1 MTLPPQSWGKQSGP
15 WHSSDLGEAV
25 NSHRIW
31 AGLTVLTGLV
41 TVAITI
47 AFQMLPE
54 VAAAGACWAPGKVV
68 EFELA
73 RTLTELLKVF
83 GPASDT
89 CRAPIVT
96 AMDAVNHFDV
106 KAYIPAYTA
115 FEICAAMFLG
125 LRFRRPL
132 VLAAIGVALVAL
144 AGDYLET
151 LTLLRITLN
160 LEGSAD
166 LLAWSSAGAWT
177 KFAGLALHA
186 FLLSRICMA
195 PETRRP
201 ILAMLLLLPM
211 VGTAFAAIDNSRA
224 ALMTYA
230 LILSWTPVLL
240 LAARDL
246 VRKR

>member
-1 MTLPPQSWGKQSGP
+1 METR
-15 WHSSDLGEAV
+15 
-25 NSHRIW
+25 SHRLW

-73 RTLTELLKVF
+73 RTLEQVLKAF
-83 GPASDT
+83 GPNA

-96 AMDAVNHFDV
+96 AMDAVNRFDV
-106 KAYIPAYTA
+106 QAYIPAYTA

-125 LRFRRPL
+125 LSFRRPL
-132 VLAAIGVALVAL
+132 VMAAIGVALVAL

-151 LTLLRITLN
+151 LTLLRITQDLD
-160 LEGSAD
+160 GSTD
-166 LLAWSSAGAWT
+166 LLAWSSAGAWI

-195 PETRRP
+195 DRRP

-240 LAARDL
+240 LAVRDL
-246 VRKR
+246 VRKST

>member
-1 MTLPPQSWGKQSGP
+1 METPY
-15 WHSSDLGEAV
+15 
-25 NSHRIW
+25 HRLW
-31 AGLTVLTGLV
+31 AGLTVLTGLATV
-41 TVAITI
+41 TITI

-54 VAAAGACWAPGKVV
+54 VTAAGACWAPGKVV
-68 EFELA
+68 QFELA
-73 RTLTELLKVF
+73 RTLEQGLKVF
-83 GPASDT
+83 GPDA
-89 CRAPIVT
+89 CRTPIIT
-96 AMDAVNHFDV
+96 AMDAVNRFDV

-125 LRFRRPL
+125 LSFRRPL
-132 VLAAIGVALVAL
+132 VLAAIGVALAAL

-151 LTLLRITLN
+151 LTLLRITQD

-166 LLAWSSAGAWT
+166 LLAWSSAGAWI
-177 KFAGLALHA
+177 KFTGLALNA

-230 LILSWTPVLL
+230 LVLSWTPVLL
-240 LAARDL
+240 LAVRDL
-246 VRKR
+246 VRQGK

>member
-1 MTLPPQSWGKQSGP
+1 METR
-15 WHSSDLGEAV
+15 
-25 NSHRIW
+25 SHRLW

-73 RTLTELLKVF
+73 RTLEQVLKAF
-83 GPASDT
+83 GPNA

-96 AMDAVNHFDV
+96 AMDAVNRFDV
-106 KAYIPAYTA
+106 QAYIPAYTA

-125 LRFRRPL
+125 LSFRRPL
-132 VLAAIGVALVAL
+132 VMATIGVALVAL

-151 LTLLRITLN
+151 LTLLRITQDLD
-160 LEGSAD
+160 GSTD
-166 LLAWSSAGAWT
+166 LLAWSSAGVWI

-195 PETRRP
+195 DRRP

-240 LAARDL
+240 VAARDL
-246 VRKR
+246 VRKST

>member
-1 MTLPPQSWGKQSGP
+1 M
-15 WHSSDLGEAV
+15 EAR
-25 NSHRIW
+25 SHRLW

-41 TVAITI
+41 TIGITVG
-47 AFQMLPE
+47 FQMLPE

-68 EFELA
+68 DFELA
-73 RTLTELLKVF
+73 RTLAELLKVF
-83 GPASDT
+83 GPPADA
-89 CRAPIVT
+89 CRAPIVR

-125 LRFRRPL
+125 LSFRRPL
-132 VLAAIGVALVAL
+132 VLAAIGVALAAL

-151 LTLLRITLN
+151 LTLLRITRDLD
-160 LEGSAD
+160 GSTD
-166 LLAWSSAGAWT
+166 LLAWSSAGAWI
-177 KFAGLALHA
+177 KFAGLALNA
-186 FLLSRICMA
+186 FLLSRICMEGDA
-195 PETRRP
+195 RRP

-230 LILSWTPVLL
+230 LVLSWTPVLL
-240 LAARDL
+240 VAARDL
-246 VRKR
+246 VRRSPSP

>member
-1 MTLPPQSWGKQSGP
+1 M
-15 WHSSDLGEAV
+15 EIR
-25 NSHRIW
+25 SHRIW
-31 AGLTVLTGLV
+31 AGFTVLTGLATLAI
-41 TVAITI
+41 TVA
-47 AFQMLPE
+47 FQLLPE
-54 VAAAGACWAPGKVV
+54 VAAAGACWSPGKVV
-68 EFELA
+68 DFELA
-73 RTLTELLKVF
+73 RTLAQLLKVF
-83 GPASDT
+83 GPDT

-106 KAYIPAYTA
+106 NAYIPSYTA

-125 LRFRRPL
+125 LSVRRPL

-151 LTLLRITLN
+151 LTLLQITQN
-160 LEGSAD
+160 LDGSAD
-166 LLAWSSAGAWT
+166 LLARSSAGAWV
-177 KFAGLALHA
+177 KFAGLALNA

-195 PETRRP
+195 SDSRRP

-224 ALMTYA
+224 NLMTFA

-240 LAARDL
+240 VAARDL
-246 VRKR
+246 LRKG

>member
-1 MTLPPQSWGKQSGP
+1 METR
-15 WHSSDLGEAV
+15 
-25 NSHRIW
+25 SHRLW

-41 TVAITI
+41 TIGITVG
-47 AFQMLPE
+47 FQMLPE

-73 RTLTELLKVF
+73 RTLEQLLKVF
-83 GPASDT
+83 GPDA

-125 LRFRRPL
+125 LSLRRPL
-132 VLAAIGVALVAL
+132 VLGAIGVALVAL

-151 LTLLRITLN
+151 LTLLRITRDLD
-160 LEGSAD
+160 GATD

>member
-1 MTLPPQSWGKQSGP
+1 METR
-15 WHSSDLGEAV
+15 
-25 NSHRIW
+25 SHRLW
-31 AGLTVLTGLV
+31 AGLTVLTGLA
-41 TVAITI
+41 TVAITV

-54 VAAAGACWAPGKVV
+54 VAVAGACWAPGKVV
-68 EFELA
+68 DFELA
-73 RTLTELLKVF
+73 RTLPQLLKVF
-83 GPASDT
+83 GPDA
-89 CRAPIVT
+89 CRAPLVT
-96 AMDAVNHFDV
+96 AMDAVNHLDV

-125 LRFRRPL
+125 LSFRRPL

-151 LTLLRITLN
+151 LTLLQITRSLD
-160 LEGSAD
+160 GSAD
-166 LLAWSSAGAWT
+166 LLARSSAGAWI
-177 KFAGLALHA
+177 KFAGLALNA

-195 PETRRP
+195 DRRP

-224 ALMTYA
+224 NLMTFA

-240 LAARDL
+240 VAARDL
-246 VRKR
+246 VRKG